1 MNRKIMNKDIIN
13 IVEKI
18 KPYITEMQTA
28 FPFIYVM
35 YIFGSYAKG
44 TATKKSDLDLAIFID
59 NNAYDFM
66 VDLNFSVFWEDRLHL
81 PIETLVMQKVSPI
94 VQHEVLRTGV
104 RVFEK
109 DSEKRSILELQSFKL
124 FLDAKYYQ
132 KLRSKYRR

>member
-1 MNRKIMNKDIIN
+1 MNKDIIN

>member
-1 MNRKIMNKDIIN
+1 MNKAIIN